1 MGAVWLGI
9 PLPWM
14 LGPLLFIAVI
24 RLKGIEIV
32 SSPTLRN
39 IGQWVI
45 GTSLGLY
52 FTPTMVGMM
61 ANHVGAM
68 LSGMIFAL
76 SLGVYGT
83 FVIRKYGKVDLK
95 TAWFAAAL
103 GGASE
108 MTSLAE
114 RYGGRPDLVASAHS
128 LRILTVVLI
137 LPAVYQLLGVAGQE
151 SFLSTTKVV
160 NLFSLILLFS
170 LTGLCGAMAERCR
183 LPNSWVIG
191 PMLAAMALT
200 MGSIELSAIPDWL
213 LKVAQVLIGW
223 SLGERFKPGFFLV
236 APRFLMTV
244 ISYTTSALGFA
255 FLLSLC
261 LAHWSDLPL
270 SELLLGLA
278 PGGIAE
284 MAITAKVLHLG
295 VPMVTAFQVSRMV
308 IVVIVT
314 GPLYSMVVSR
324 YFPAFGQGEQS

>member
-108 MTSLAE
+108 MTSLA
-114 RYGGRPDLVASAHS
+114 
-128 LRILTVVLI
+128 
-137 LPAVYQLLGVAGQE
+137 
-151 SFLSTTKVV
+151 V
-160 NLFSLILLFS
+160 NL
-170 LTGLCGAMAERCR
+170 RPHR
-183 LPNSWVIG
+183 
-191 PMLAAMALT
+191 
-200 MGSIELSAIPDWL
+200 AI
-213 LKVAQVLIGW
+213 
-223 SLGERFKPGFFLV
+223 
-236 APRFLMTV
+236 
-244 ISYTTSALGFA
+244 
-255 FLLSLC
+255 
-261 LAHWSDLPL
+261 
-270 SELLLGLA
+270 
-278 PGGIAE
+278 
-284 MAITAKVLHLG
+284 
-295 VPMVTAFQVSRMV
+295 
-308 IVVIVT
+308 
-314 GPLYSMVVSR
+314 
-324 YFPAFGQGEQS
+324 